1 MTEAQIRNKVV
12 AQMQA
17 WIGCKESDGSHKK
30 IIDTYNGHKPLA
42 RTYAVKYTDAWCAT
56 TVSAAGIAC
65 GLSDIIFPECGCGQM
80 IALYQAAGR
89 WQENDAY
96 RPQAGDVIFYDW
108 DDNGAGDCTGWPEH
122 VGMVEGVSGST
133 ITVIEGNKSNA
144 VGRRYIEVNGKN
156 IRGYGLPN
164 YASKATSSGTTGG
177 SGSSSDLKYKVG
189 DVVTFTGSKHYA
201 SADAASGPSCKPG
214 KAKVTAVYKT
224 GKHPY
229 HLIAVSGG
237 GSTVYGWIDADDIS
251 GTTAAPSTPAAS
263 TGKSKKLSSADSFKS
278 SIAGTYKTTTE
289 LNLRYGPSSDKY
301 EVIEELPKGT
311 KVQCY
316 GYYTGAWYYVVA
328 NGKTGFVHSDYIAK

>member
-17 WIGCKESDGSHKK
+17 WIGCNESDGSHKK

-42 RTYAVKYTDAWCAT
+42 RNYAVRYTDAWCAT

-65 GLSDIIFPECGCGQM
+65 GLSDIIPPECGCGNM
-80 IALYQAAGR
+80 IQLFQKAGR

-96 RPQAGDVIFYDW
+96 KPQTGDVIFYDW
-108 DDNGAGDCTGWPEH
+108 DDNGVGDCTGWPEH
-122 VGMVEGVSGST
+122 VGMVEKVSGSM

-144 VGRRYIEVNGKN
+144 VGRRNIEVNGKN

-164 YASKATSSGTTGG
+164 YASKATADSG
-177 SGSSSDLKYKVG
+177 SGSGSTTALKYKVG
-189 DVVTFTGSKHYA
+189 DVVTFTGSKHYK
-201 SADAASGPSCKPG
+201 SADAASGSACKAG
-214 KAKVTAVYKT
+214 KAKVTATYKT

-237 GSTVYGWIDADDIS
+237 GSTVYGWIDADDIG
-251 GTTAAPSTPAAS
+251 GTTAAPAAPAPS
-263 TGKSKKLSSADSFKS
+263 TGKITKLGTADSFKS

-289 LNLRYGPSSDKY
+289 LNLRYGPDSDKY
-301 EVIEELPKGT
+301 GIITELPKGT
-311 KVQCY
+311 TVRCY

-328 NGKTGFVHSDYIAK
+328 AGKTGFVHSKYISK